1 MNPAEPLRSVHT
13 TNFPD
18 ILQQL
23 SISLA
28 ISTYQ
33 AGKLILVRADGNT
46 LNTHFRIFKKPM
58 GLAGD
63 REKLAIGSEV
73 QIWELRNA
81 PAVAQ
86 KLDPPGKHDACYLP
100 RRTHITGDIDIHEMA
115 YIKNELWFINT
126 RFSCLCTLDGVS
138 SFTPRWRPPFVSAYA
153 LEDRCHLNGL
163 AVVGDRAKYVTAL
176 GETDTLEGWRQNKAS
191 GGILMDVESNEIICR
206 GLSMP
211 HSPRWYDNRLWVLES
226 GKGNLS
232 TVDPTTGKVTAI
244 ATLPGFTRGIDFIG
258 RWAFIGLSQVRETA
272 VFSGIPITESLKER
286 ICGVWMVNID
296 TGEIVAF
303 LRFEDAVQ
311 EIFAVQ
317 ILPGILFPDIVDW
330 DEKLLASSYILPDE
344 ALQEVVHPALTI
356 SKIKPSPAMNGK
368 SDRPD
373 NKPEEYFQLGC
384 DRYNRGKLEEAI
396 TYFQQCLELKPD
408 YIAARYN
415 LGVIYREQ
423 EKWQQ
428 AEFYLNRVIEAQPDN
443 AEAYNNLGIISHNQK
458 QLDRAV
464 FNYEKAIQ
472 LKPNFATAHFNLG
485 MTLLQAGQFY
495 RGWKECEWRWQ
506 TDEFTPFA
514 CPHPKW
520 DGSDISQKT
529 ILIHTEQGSGDAIQF
544 IRYIPFLAQRCRGII
559 LVCIPDLIPLF
570 ETVEGISKILPP
582 GDIPLLEFQVYAPL
596 MSLPHLLGTSLTNI
610 PDRTPYLGRK
620 EWENEGKLLSHPVGK
635 MNETSLQLKVGIVW
649 SGSPT
654 HKNDRN
660 RSCQLEDF
668 LPVLQTEGVAFYSLQ
683 KGTRSPDLAKL
694 PPEIT
699 VLDLSPQLTDYE
711 ATAKLILQLDLV
723 ISIDTSVA
731 HLTGALGKPIW
742 AVLCYAPDWRWMLDR
757 PDSPWYPTMRLFRQ
771 TKPKNW
777 TQVFKN
783 LGRSLSQLVTEIK
796 NS

>member
-1 MNPAEPLRSVHT
+1 MNPEEPLRSVHT

-18 ILQQL
+18 ILKQL
-23 SISLA
+23 GISLV

-33 AGKLILVRADGNT
+33 AGKLILVRTDGNS

-63 REKLAIGSEV
+63 REKLAIGSEM

-86 KLDPPGKHDACYLP
+86 KLEPSDTHDACYLP

-115 YIKNELWFINT
+115 YIKEELWFVNT
-126 RFSCLCTLDGVS
+126 RFSCLCTLDEKS
-138 SFTPRWRPPFVSAYA
+138 SFVPRWRPPFVSAYA

-163 AVVGDRAKYVTAL
+163 AVVGDRPKYVTAL
-176 GETDTLEGWRQNKAS
+176 GATDTREGWRQNKAS
-191 GGILMDVESNEIICR
+191 GGILMDVETNETICR

-226 GKGNLS
+226 GKGHLS
-232 TVDPTTGKVTAI
+232 TVDLKTGKTTAI

-272 VFSGIPITESLKER
+272 VFSGIPITQSLKER

-303 LRFEDAVQ
+303 LRFEEAVQ

-317 ILPGILFPDIVDW
+317 ILPGIRFPDVIDW
-330 DEKLLASSYILPDE
+330 DEKLLATSYILPDA
-344 ALQEVVHPALTI
+344 ALQEVVHPSIRPVEDGSALE
-356 SKIKPSPAMNGK
+356 MNGE
-368 SDRPD
+368 SDRQD
-373 NKPEEYFQLGC
+373 NKSEEYFQLGC
-384 DRYNRGKLEEAI
+384 DRYNRGKFDEAI

-428 AEFYLNRVIEAQPDN
+428 AEFYLNRVIEKQPDN
-443 AEAYNNLGIISHNQK
+443 AEAYNNLGIIYHNQK
-458 QLDRAV
+458 QLDRAI
-464 FNYEKAIQ
+464 FNYDKAIQ
-472 LKPNFATAHFNLG
+472 LNPNFATAHFNLG
-485 MTLLQAGQFY
+485 MTLLQAGEFS

-506 TDEFTPFA
+506 TDEFTPFV
-514 CPHPKW
+514 CPHPLW
-520 DGSDISQKT
+520 DGSDINNKT

-544 IRYIPFLAQRCRGII
+544 IRYLPLLAQRCQNII
-559 LVCIPDLIPLF
+559 LVCIDDLAPLLA
-570 ETVEGISKILPP
+570 TVEGIGKILPP
-582 GDIPLLEFQVYAPL
+582 GDIPLSEFQVYAPL
-596 MSLPHLLGTSLTNI
+596 MSLPHLLEKTVTTI
-610 PDRTPYLGRK
+610 PDRVPYLGEETWK
-620 EWENEGKLLSHPVGK
+620 KEGKLLLNSPSSSK
-635 MNETSLQLKVGIVW
+635 IKVGIVW
-649 SGSPT
+649 AGSPT

-668 LPVLQTEGVAFYSLQ
+668 LPVLKTKGVDFYSLQ
-683 KGTRSPDLAKL
+683 KGARSQDLAKL

-699 VLDLSPQLTDYE
+699 VFDLAPQLTDYK
-711 ATAKLILQLDLV
+711 ATATLILQLDLV

-742 AVLCYAPDWRWMLDR
+742 TVLCYAPDWRWMLDR
-757 PDSPWYPTMRLFRQ
+757 SDNPWYPTMRLFRQ
-771 TKPKNW
+771 LKPKDW
-777 TQVFKN
+777 SGVFKN
-783 LGRSLSQLVTEIK
+783 LARSL
-796 NS
+796 NSYQ